1 VAAIQPLKRR
11 CRGARLGHH
20 SAGLDATTAHPL
32 IIEPAFRRAAC
43 LPSVDTPLKQRLIGA
58 IVLVALAVIF
68 LPMLVKGPAPDSGVA
83 NVPIAAPA
91 APADGQFQTRELPLV
106 APAGGATGLQGAA
119 STAAPL
125 GQSAATPADAS
136 AEADTSPAVAAGNY
150 AVSFGAYASQ
160 KDADAVI
167 AYLKRSNLPGFS
179 EPATINGRAAFRV
192 RVGPYAD
199 RAQAE
204 AARLEAVK
212 VRNDVKAEVVTLD
225 ARAET
230 PVAAAPA
237 PVPTSSTSAAS
248 AATVTTETLP
258 PEPAAAS
265 RPATKPEAPR
275 PVPKPEPR
283 AETRATTPEPAKPVA
298 VPAAPAASSVGF
310 AVQLGAFGK
319 AEDAN
324 ALRDKV
330 RAAGFS
336 AFVEQVRTDK
346 GTLHRVRVGPVANRA
361 EAENLKAQVASK
373 VGVAGMVRPH
383 P

>member
-1 VAAIQPLKRR
+1 MSSRSAVFDAAP
-11 CRGARLGHH
+11 AR
-20 SAGLDATTAHPL
+20 AR
-32 IIEPAFRRAAC
+32 IIAVAFRRAAC
-43 LPSVDTPLKQRLIGA
+43 PPSVDTPLKQRLIGA

-83 NVPIAAPA
+83 NVPLSAPD

-106 APAGGATGLQGAA
+106 APTGGATGLQSG
-119 STAAPL
+119 TAATAPL
-125 GQSAATPADAS
+125 QDAAAPAEATP
-136 AEADTSPAVAAGNY
+136 ADTSPAVAAGNY
-150 AVSFGAYASQ
+150 AVSFGAYGSQ
-160 KDADAVI
+160 ADANAVI
-167 AYLKRSNLPGFS
+167 AFLKKSQLPGFS
-179 EPATINGRAAFRV
+179 EPATINGRAAWRV

-225 ARAET
+225 AGAGSA
-230 PVAAAPA
+230 VAAAPA
-237 PVPTSSTSAAS
+237 APAPSAPPSSAAPATASSAS
-248 AATVTTETLP
+248 AATAATAIRTEALP
-258 PEPAAAS
+258 PEPVAAAK
-265 RPATKPEAPR
+265 PAPKPEAPK
-275 PVPKPEPR
+275 PEPKPEPKP
-283 AETRATTPEPAKPVA
+283 TPAKPEATAAVA
-298 VPAAPAASSVGF
+298 KPAVVPAAPAASGVGF
-310 AVQLGAFGK
+310 AVQLGAFGQPT
-319 AEDAN
+319 EAN

-346 GTLHRVRVGPVANRA
+346 GTLNRVRVGPVANRA

>member
-1 VAAIQPLKRR
+1 M
-11 CRGARLGHH
+11 
-20 SAGLDATTAHPL
+20 
-32 IIEPAFRRAAC
+32 
-43 LPSVDTPLKQRLIGA
+43 DTPLKQRLIGA

-83 NVPIAAPA
+83 DVPISAPE

-106 APAGGATGLQGAA
+106 APTGGATGLQGAA
-119 STAAPL
+119 ASTAPLQDAAAPVEP
-125 GQSAATPADAS
+125 AAADA
-136 AEADTSPAVAAGNY
+136 SPAVAAGNY
-150 AVSFGAYASQ
+150 AVSFGAYGSQ
-160 KDADAVI
+160 ADANAVI
-167 AYLKRSNLPGFS
+167 AFLKKAQLPGFS
-179 EPATINGRAAFRV
+179 EPATINGRPAWRV

-225 ARAET
+225 ARADSAVATAPTPTPTTSTAPVSPAAATASSASAAPAAAAVKTEALPAA
-230 PVAAAPA
+230 PVAAAKPA
-237 PVPTSSTSAAS
+237 
-248 AATVTTETLP
+248 
-258 PEPAAAS
+258 
-265 RPATKPEAPR
+265 
-275 PVPKPEPR
+275 PKPEPPK
-283 AETRATTPEPAKPVA
+283 PEPKPAPAKPEATAAAPVA
-298 VPAAPAASSVGF
+298 KPAVVPAAPAASSVGF
-310 AVQLGAFGK
+310 AVQLGAFGQ
-319 AEDAN
+319 ATEAN

-346 GTLHRVRVGPVANRA
+346 GTLNRVRVGPVANRA

>member
-1 VAAIQPLKRR
+1 M
-11 CRGARLGHH
+11 
-20 SAGLDATTAHPL
+20 
-32 IIEPAFRRAAC
+32 
-43 LPSVDTPLKQRLIGA
+43 DTPLKQRLIGA

-83 NVPIAAPA
+83 NVPITAPD

-106 APAGGATGLQGAA
+106 APTGGATGLQSGVS
-119 STAAPL
+119 STQPLQQDAAAPAEP
-125 GQSAATPADAS
+125 AA
-136 AEADTSPAVAAGNY
+136 ADTSPAVAAGNY
-150 AVSFGAYASQ
+150 AVSFGAYGSQ
-160 KDADAVI
+160 ADANAVI
-167 AYLKRSNLPGFS
+167 AFLKKAQLPGFS
-179 EPATINGRAAFRV
+179 EPATINGRQAWRV

-225 ARAET
+225 ARADT
-230 PVAAAPA
+230 AVAAAPA
-237 PVPTSSTSAAS
+237 PTPAAATAPAASSAAAAPA
-248 AATVTTETLP
+248 AATVKTEALP
-258 PEPAAAS
+258 PEPVAAAK
-265 RPATKPEAPR
+265 PAPKPEAP
-275 PVPKPEPR
+275 KPEPKP
-283 AETRATTPEPAKPVA
+283 AAAKPEPATAAAKPVA
-298 VPAAPAASSVGF
+298 VPTAPAASSVGF
-310 AVQLGAFGK
+310 AVQLGAFGQ
-319 AEDAN
+319 ASEAN

-346 GTLHRVRVGPVANRA
+346 GTLNRVRVGPVANRA